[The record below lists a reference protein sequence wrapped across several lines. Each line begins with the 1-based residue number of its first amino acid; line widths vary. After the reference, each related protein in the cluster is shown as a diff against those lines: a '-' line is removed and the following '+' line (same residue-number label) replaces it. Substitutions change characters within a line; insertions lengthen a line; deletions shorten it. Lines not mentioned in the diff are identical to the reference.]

1 MKTLLNI
8 RFNFFGLLSVL
19 FLVLS
24 FQSINAQNKV
34 RLKAQYVKIMDSVSY
49 VDIAATSKIEK
60 ENIKVSGV
68 EIIVFNELE
77 EESIELGKVMT
88 NHKGESRFVI
98 EKLNTIQTDSLNTY
112 NLLFSFKG
120 NETFKRAKKSISFK
134 DAEITAKIVVKDSI
148 NYMQAILT
156 ESIANSPLVEQDLTI
171 QVQRLFGPLT
181 LGDEFNSTNED
192 GTIFVPVEE
201 GIPGVDGHL
210 TFEVVLNDS
219 DDYGTVKALINSS
232 IGIPFV
238 NESTFN
244 ERTMWST
251 RDKTP
256 IFLLIFP
263 NLLIIGIWGLII
275 YLFVNLFKISKSK
288 T

>member
-1 MKTLLNI
+1 MKNRLNT
-8 RFNFFGLLSVL
+8 RFNLLGLLSVL
-19 FLVLS
+19 LLILS

-49 VDIAATSKIEK
+49 IDIVATSKVEK
-60 ENIKVSGV
+60 ENVKVSNI
-68 EIIVFNELE
+68 EIVVFNELE
-77 EESIELGKVMT
+77 EERIELGKIMT

-98 EKLNTIQTDSLNTY
+98 ENLTSIQTDSSSTY

-120 NETFKRAKKSISFK
+120 NETFKRAKKGISFK
-134 DAEITAKIVVKDSI
+134 NAEITAKIVVKDSI

-156 ESIANSPLVEQDLTI
+156 ESDENIPLVEQDLTI
-171 QVQRLFGPLT
+171 QVQRLFGPLI
-181 LGDEFNSTNED
+181 LGDEFNSTDVD

-201 GIPGVDGHL
+201 GIPGVDGNL